1 MEPVR
6 RCVLPWGLGVLVRWG
21 EHHGEDTGFLGCG
34 QVLPNALRTEDHPGA
49 PSDVSFPF
57 SLPDEDGSVILRP
70 GNKYEY
76 KFGFEL
82 PQG

>member
-1 MEPVR
+1 MQR
-6 RCVLPWGLGVLVRWG
+6 TRGSRG
-21 EHHGEDTGFLGCG
+21 
-34 QVLPNALRTEDHPGA
+34 VLPNTLGTEDHPRA
-49 PSDVSFPF
+49 PSDVSLPFFP
-57 SLPDEDGSVILRP
+57 PDEDGSVILRP

>member
-1 MEPVR
+1 M
-6 RCVLPWGLGVLVRWG
+6 GVLQYMAQKRS
-21 EHHGEDTGFLGCG
+21 ECNKKPHGCRL
-34 QVLPNALRTEDHPGA
+34 
-49 PSDVSFPF
+49 
-57 SLPDEDGSVILRP
+57 SLPAGENEMVIMRP

>member
-1 MEPVR
+1 MER
-6 RCVLPWGLGVLVRWG
+6 TRGSWGA
-21 EHHGEDTGFLGCG
+21 
-34 QVLPNALRTEDHPGA
+34 LPNTLGTEDHPGA
-49 PSDVSFPF
+49 PSDVSLPF
-57 SLPDEDGSVILRP
+57 SPADEDGSVILRP

>member
-1 MEPVR
+1 MTLENKPQAV
-6 RCVLPWGLGVLVRWG
+6 VNIFLPLL
-21 EHHGEDTGFLGCG
+21 
-34 QVLPNALRTEDHPGA
+34 
-49 PSDVSFPF
+49 SDG
-57 SLPDEDGSVILRP
+57 DGSVILRP

>member
-1 MEPVR
+1 M
-6 RCVLPWGLGVLVRWG
+6 
-21 EHHGEDTGFLGCG
+21 
-34 QVLPNALRTEDHPGA
+34 
-49 PSDVSFPF
+49 F
-57 SLPDEDGSVILRP
+57 SLPFPPPDEDGSVILRP